1 MKVSAAS
8 RRASV
13 AASVVE
19 PAQAFLLRIASAPHT
34 SVGARSS
41 LNRLRRARVR
51 YELPLKN
58 YIIYIRNQNSR
69 CIPKKNWRDREA
81 GLARAEFGRVKSWC
95 GRRDSNPH
103 ALRRH
108 PLKMVRLPVPPLP
121 HEEGERLDCNRERR
135 TRQESVRLGLL
146 GRGRLRGRRGWGR

>member
-1 MKVSAAS
+1 MNVSATS

-19 PAQAFLLRIASAPHT
+19 PALAFLLRIASAPHT

-51 YELPLKN
+51 YKLPLKN

-69 CIPKKNWRDREA
+69 WIPKKNWRDGGA
-81 GLARAEFGRVKSWC
+81 GLARAESRRVKI
-95 GRRDSNPH
+95 
-103 ALRRH
+103 L
-108 PLKMVRLPVPPLP
+108 VRKEGFEPSRLTAPPP
-121 HEEGERLDCNRERR
+121 QDGASASSA
-135 TRQESVRLGLL
+135 TSA
-146 GRGRLRGRRGWGR
+146 RGR